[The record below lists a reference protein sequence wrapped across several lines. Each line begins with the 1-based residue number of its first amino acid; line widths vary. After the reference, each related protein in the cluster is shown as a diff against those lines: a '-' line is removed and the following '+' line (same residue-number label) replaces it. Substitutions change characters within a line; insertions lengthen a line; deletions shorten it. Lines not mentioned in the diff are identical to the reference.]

1 MIDTKDVIVG
11 FLTLTY
17 TMWPLIFFAAILNL
31 LQGIFERSVLGKR
44 KRKPSIPPLKAL
56 QILWGMSF
64 LAWLIVFIF
73 TGQPPKS
80 QWFIAEPLNTFA
92 FLALGPILFALDY
105 GLRMWQSQ
113 RRRSRATGMSVE
125 DLLELPPSEFE
136 EMVAELYRL
145 FGHSAKVTGRSGDHG
160 VDVVVKSKKSG
171 RKVIVQCK
179 RWRKP
184 VGEKIIREFYGTMH
198 HEKAAQGAIFA
209 LSGFSKNAKAWAE
222 GKPISLYS
230 GEDFIKLW
238 ERGMRIQT
246 KKKRSQSPAR

>member
-1 MIDTKDVIVG
+1 MIDTKSVIVG
-11 FLTLTY
+11 FLTFIY
-17 TMWPLIFFAAILNL
+17 AMWPLIFFVALLNI
-31 LQGIFERSVLGKR
+31 LQGFFKRSVLGKR
-44 KRKPSIPPLKAL
+44 RRKSSIPLLKAL
-56 QILWGMSF
+56 QMLWGMF
-64 LAWLIVFIF
+64 LFAWFIVLIL

-80 QWFIAEPLNTFA
+80 QWFIAEPLNTFT
-92 FLALGPILFALDY
+92 FFALGPLLFVIDY
-105 GLRMWQSQ
+105 GLRTRQS
-113 RRRSRATGMSVE
+113 RRRRNRVTGMSEE

-136 EMVAELYRL
+136 ELVAELYRL

-160 VDVVVKSKKSG
+160 VDVVVKSKSG

-184 VGEKIIREFYGTMH
+184 VGEKVIREFYGTMH

-209 LSGFSKNAKAWAE
+209 ISGFSKNAKAWAE

-238 ERGMRIQT
+238 ERGMRIQA
-246 KKKRSQSPAR
+246 KKKERSQSSA